1 MSIWN
6 YRVGRKIFLRISQ
19 SAKFIIKHV
28 RLGKVK
34 QGFNNAED
42 DNRENAYLTFV
53 ISHFQ
58 FSVRNSY
65 YLSLLVTNLFGIKYN
80 LSCNYEKGKRKKQ
93 KTQRQNKRH
102 KEGKCM
108 GTGHHQW
115 LSNEAVVAMET
126 RLYETL
132 PKKRPCPVP
141 RSVCVSVCVSLVQTH
156 RACLPASADRL
167 GFYEFCPLWGLETG
181 LRHSPSLSLHT
192 APRWRSTGVYV
203 FNYSPSPDPGF
214 LTSLNWPTKWTTSRS
229 LWLCVLSLMPQYWV
243 ENQAGDLSA

>member
-42 DNRENAYLTFV
+42 DNRENACLTFV

-58 FSVRNSY
+58 FSVLNSY
-65 YLSLLVTNLFGIKYN
+65 YLSLLVTNLFGVKYN
-80 LSCNYEKGKRKKQ
+80 LSCNYGKGKRKKQ

-167 GFYEFCPLWGLETG
+167 GFYEFCPFFEGWRRGWGIPRLSRCIQPEMTLHGG
-181 LRHSPSLSLHT
+181 LH
-192 APRWRSTGVYV
+192 V
-203 FNYSPSPDPGF
+203 
-214 LTSLNWPTKWTTSRS
+214 
-229 LWLCVLSLMPQYWV
+229 
-243 ENQAGDLSA
+243 